1 MYKGIIVVLRLA
13 KVIIPAIIF
22 VSILQT
28 TTMLHTI
35 GQLFAPLMQMVGLP
49 GEAAIAF
56 VIGMLTSIYGGIG
69 AMIVLPLSPRELT
82 ILSTMIAICHG
93 AFMETA
99 VVTEAGASGTLVFCL
114 RFVGAFLAAGVIHI
128 SGIYEARQRILLE
141 SLYQGLIAGIISG
154 GN

>member
-1 MYKGIIVVLRLA
+1 MLIVDIVKTGLYKGISVVLQLA

-28 TTMLHTI
+28 TTLLHTI
-35 GQLFAPLMQMVGLP
+35 GQLFAPLMHMVGLP

-56 VIGMLTSIYGGIG
+56 VIGVLTSIYGGIG
-69 AMIVLPLSPRELT
+69 AMLTLTLSTGELT

-99 VVTEAGASGTLVFCL
+99 VVTEAGASGTFVFGL
-114 RFVGAFLAAGVIHI
+114 RLVGAFLAGWVIHV
-128 SGIYEARQRILLE
+128 
-141 SLYQGLIAGIISG
+141 AGI
-154 GN
+154 